1 MTVHVFLDEDENAE
15 GQLYMD
21 DGSSI
26 GEFLILHSAA
36 SGSALSINGLNV
48 KTKAHTVIMESEIRS
63 VVGT

>member
-26 GEFLILHSAA
+26 GEQYM
-36 SGSALSINGLNV
+36 
-48 KTKAHTVIMESEIRS
+48 KESPYCYQVWKGR
-63 VVGT
+63 